1 MTENKI
7 NKNNNK
13 ISLRENQ
20 AAETTLTTDYHEG
33 FRNFKIDNKLK
44 NINAKVKK
52 KYSRTVLI
60 FNLLQFKLLF
70 KTVC

>member
-52 KYSRTVLI
+52 NIQQDST
-60 FNLLQFKLLF
+60 NLQS
-70 KTVC
+70 TSI

>member
-13 ISLRENQ
+13 LSLGENQ
-20 AAETTLTTDYHEG
+20 GAETTLTTDYHEG

-44 NINAKVKK
+44 NVNVEVKK
-52 KYSRTVLI
+52 KYIVG
-60 FNLLQFKLLF
+60 QY
-70 KTVC
+70 